1 MMADEQKQP
10 LTDQK
15 TGEKVSPTPS
25 YPPGEAERLPEAKT
39 GLEAAVTNAVQ
50 ASEEAVSSPVV
61 KAFDSAVS
69 AVQEAV
75 DHIPGP
81 PATAHEA
88 SAEEHS
94 DTVIIAGREITVM
107 GGIYTVVFAALGAAT
122 LIEILLAEVP
132 RGFFTIPLM
141 LSLAIV
147 KAVLV
152 VMYYMHLKSD
162 SRIFTA
168 VLLLP
173 VAVALLATLYLITVP
188 VRGY

>member
-1 MMADEQKQP
+1 MADEQKSP

-15 TGEKVSPTPS
+15 TGEPVSPTPS
-25 YPPGEAERLPEAKT
+25 YPPGEAERMPEPENP
-39 GLEAAVTNAVQ
+39 LEEAVVEAVD
-50 ASEEAVSSPVV
+50 ASEAAVSSPVV
-61 KAFDSAVS
+61 QAFDNAVS

-75 DHIPGP
+75 DQIPGP
-81 PATAHEA
+81 PTTKVDA
-88 SAEEHS
+88 SAEHHS
-94 DTVIIAGREITVM
+94 DTTIIMGREITVP
-107 GGIYTVVFAALGAAT
+107 GGIYTVVFIALGVAT
-122 LIEILLAEVP
+122 LIEILLAEFP

-141 LSLAIV
+141 LSLALV

-173 VAVALLATLYLITVP
+173 VIVTLMATLYLIAVP
-188 VRGY
+188 ITGY